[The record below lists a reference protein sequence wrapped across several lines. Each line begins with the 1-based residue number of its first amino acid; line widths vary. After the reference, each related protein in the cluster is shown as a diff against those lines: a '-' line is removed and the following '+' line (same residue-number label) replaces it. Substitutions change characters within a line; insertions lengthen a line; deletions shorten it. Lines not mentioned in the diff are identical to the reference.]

1 VENDGSMTDEALSS
15 DEAEVEAVFERLR
28 AELAGGAAGPARG
41 QDRSGGPTGRGLA
54 RSEAERFWAVTA
66 DRPFLYKPGAWGR
79 ARGLVLAPLK
89 AVLRKLMRWYVEPAF
104 AQQRDFNSRVLRAVD
119 ELSERIDFLSE
130 SLAVKTG
137 ELEAAIDPVAR
148 SVERLE
154 RSLTEQDE
162 RLLHVERRTR
172 RQGQAPAAPTDGESA
187 PPPAEEPDYF
197 AFESRMRGSSE
208 LIRDRQVVH
217 LDEFRTAAPVLD
229 IGCGRGE
236 FVSLLLEAGVE
247 ARGIDTNA
255 DMVAHCQ
262 DAGLP
267 VEQADAIGYL
277 NGLDDGALGGIFC
290 AHVLEHLEPA
300 RIFQL
305 LELAVAK
312 LRSDAIFVAETPNPL
327 SLLALSNFAADLS
340 HKQPLH
346 PETLSFLARQ
356 AGFREVSVRF
366 MSEPAEDERLRF
378 VPLPDEPAFAEARR
392 ALDAD
397 VSRLNEVV
405 FGSQDYAV
413 LART

>member
-1 VENDGSMTDEALSS
+1 MTDEAFSS
-15 DEAEVEAVFERLR
+15 DEAQVEAVFERLKE
-28 AELAGGAAGPARG
+28 ELAAGPA
-41 QDRSGGPTGRGLA
+41 GPTRGSDGSARRTGSALA

-79 ARGLVLAPLK
+79 ARGLLLAPVK

-104 AQQRDFNSRVLRAVD
+104 AQQRDFNSRVLKAVD
-119 ELSERIDFLSE
+119 ELSERIDAVSE
-130 SLAVKTG
+130 SLVVTTD
-137 ELEAAIDPVAR
+137 ELRTSAD
-148 SVERLE
+148 SVSRLE
-154 RSLTEQDE
+154 RSLTEQEE

-172 RQGQAPAAPTDGESA
+172 RQGKAPAAPPA
-187 PPPAEEPDYF
+187 PDAPFAPPAEEPDYF

-208 LIRDRQVVH
+208 LIRDRQSAY
-217 LDEFRTAAPVLD
+217 LDEFREYAPVLD

-236 FVSLLLEAGVE
+236 FVSLLREARVE

-267 VEQADAIGYL
+267 VEQADAISYL
-277 NGLDDGALGGIFC
+277 SGLDDGSLGGIFC

-300 RIFQL
+300 HIFQL
-305 LELAVAK
+305 LDLAVAK
-312 LRSDAIFVAETPNPL
+312 LRPNALLVAETPNPL
-327 SLLALSNFAADLS
+327 SLLALSNFSADLS

-356 AGFREVSVRF
+356 AGFRDVSVRF
-366 MSEPAEDERLRF
+366 MSEPAEDERLRL
-378 VPLPDEPAFAEARR
+378 VPLPEEAAFADARR

-397 VSRLNEVV
+397 VNRLNDVV

>member
-1 VENDGSMTDEALSS
+1 MTDEAFSS
-15 DEAEVEAVFERLR
+15 DEAQVEAVFERLKE
-28 AELAGGAAGPARG
+28 ELAAGPA
-41 QDRSGGPTGRGLA
+41 GPTRGSDGSARRTGSALA

-79 ARGLVLAPLK
+79 ARGLLLAPVK

-104 AQQRDFNSRVLRAVD
+104 AQQRDFNSRVLKAVD
-119 ELSERIDFLSE
+119 ELSERIDAVSE
-130 SLAVKTG
+130 SLVVTTD
-137 ELEAAIDPVAR
+137 ELRTSAD
-148 SVERLE
+148 SVSRLE
-154 RSLTEQDE
+154 RSLTEQEE

-172 RQGQAPAAPTDGESA
+172 RQGKAPAAPPA
-187 PPPAEEPDYF
+187 PDAPFAPPAEEPDYF

-208 LIRDRQVVH
+208 LIRDRQSAY
-217 LDEFRTAAPVLD
+217 LDEFREYAPVLD

-236 FVSLLLEAGVE
+236 FVSLLREARVE

-267 VEQADAIGYL
+267 VEQADAISYL
-277 NGLDDGALGGIFC
+277 SGLDDGSLGGIFC

-300 RIFQL
+300 HIFQL
-305 LELAVAK
+305 LDLAVAK
-312 LRSDAIFVAETPNPL
+312 LRPDALLVAETPNPL
-327 SLLALSNFAADLS
+327 SLLALSNFSADLS

-356 AGFREVSVRF
+356 VGFRDVSVRF

-378 VPLPDEPAFAEARR
+378 VPLARR
-392 ALDAD
+392 AGLRRGAAGT
-397 VSRLNEVV
+397 R
-405 FGSQDYAV
+405 
-413 LART
+413 R

>member
-1 VENDGSMTDEALSS
+1 MTDEALSS

-28 AELAGGAAGPARG
+28 AELSGGAAGPARRHDG
-41 QDRSGGPTGRGLA
+41 PRRPTGPALA

-104 AQQRDFNSRVLRAVD
+104 AQQRDFNSRVLRAID
-119 ELSERIDFLSE
+119 ELSERIDAVSE
-130 SLAVKTG
+130 SLVVKTG
-137 ELEAAIDPVAR
+137 ELEASIDPVAR

-172 RQGQAPAAPTDGESA
+172 RQGKAPAGLTASDAPSA
-187 PPPAEEPDYF
+187 PPAEEPDYF

-208 LIRDRQVVH
+208 LIRDRQSAY
-217 LDEFRTAAPVLD
+217 LDEFRDASPVLD

-236 FVSLLLEAGVE
+236 FVSLLREGGVE

-255 DMVAHCQ
+255 DMVEHCQ

-267 VEQADAIGYL
+267 VEQADAISHL
-277 NGLDDGALGGIFC
+277 SGLDDGSLGGIFC
-290 AHVLEHLEPA
+290 AHVLEHLDPA

-312 LRSDAIFVAETPNPL
+312 LRPDAIFAAETPNPL
-327 SLLALSNFAADLS
+327 SLVALSNFSADLS

-356 AGFREVSVRF
+356 AGFRDVSVRF

-378 VPLPDEPAFAEARR
+378 VPLPEEPAFAEARR
-392 ALDAD
+392 ALDTD
-397 VSRLNEVV
+397 VNRLNEVV

>member
-1 VENDGSMTDEALSS
+1 
-15 DEAEVEAVFERLR
+15 
-28 AELAGGAAGPARG
+28 
-41 QDRSGGPTGRGLA
+41 
-54 RSEAERFWAVTA
+54 
-66 DRPFLYKPGAWGR
+66 
-79 ARGLVLAPLK
+79 
-89 AVLRKLMRWYVEPAF
+89 
-104 AQQRDFNSRVLRAVD
+104 
-119 ELSERIDFLSE
+119 
-130 SLAVKTG
+130 
-137 ELEAAIDPVAR
+137 
-148 SVERLE
+148 
-154 RSLTEQDE
+154 
-162 RLLHVERRTR
+162 
-172 RQGQAPAAPTDGESA
+172 
-187 PPPAEEPDYF
+187 
-197 AFESRMRGSSE
+197 
-208 LIRDRQVVH
+208 VH

-300 RIFQL
+300 RIFQV
-305 LELAVAK
+305 LELAVAR
-312 LRSDAIFVAETPNPL
+312 LRADAIFVAETPNPL
-327 SLLALSNFAADLS
+327 SLVALSNFAADLS

-356 AGFREVSVRF
+356 AGFRDVTVRF

-378 VPLPDEPAFAEARR
+378 VPLPEESAFTEARR

-397 VSRLNEVV
+397 VNRLNEVV